1 MAQGLGHRDTA
12 QTAMTIPGWKRLPSS
27 IAHRQCLLHKLHLQI
42 AGADVIR
49 QVALPPTNQIPTR
62 FALPCFPPLHVCT
75 HFWHTPEETDPA
87 SNCTSHAAVSVWSRC
102 HKRRECTKQS
112 ALCQLLDCS
121 CIAAHPVNTL
131 EHSVHLLY
139 SSSLSW
145 ISRYHGKGTSYP
157 LLPLDRITKV
167 HACV

>member
-1 MAQGLGHRDTA
+1 MGAYLTHSQLHVCDACVAPGPRSQRHSSNCNYHPWVETSPMSLG
-12 QTAMTIPGWKRLPSS
+12 
-27 IAHRQCLLHKLHLQI
+27 KLHSL
-42 AGADVIR
+42 
-49 QVALPPTNQIPTR
+49 LLNQIPTR

-75 HFWHTPEETDPA
+75 YFRHTPEETIPA
-87 SNCTSHAAVSVWSRC
+87 SNRTSHAAVSVWSRC
-102 HKRRECTKQS
+102 HKRRECTKHS

-121 CIAAHPVNTL
+121 CIAAYPVGAR

-145 ISRYHGKGTSYP
+145 ISRYNGKGTSYP